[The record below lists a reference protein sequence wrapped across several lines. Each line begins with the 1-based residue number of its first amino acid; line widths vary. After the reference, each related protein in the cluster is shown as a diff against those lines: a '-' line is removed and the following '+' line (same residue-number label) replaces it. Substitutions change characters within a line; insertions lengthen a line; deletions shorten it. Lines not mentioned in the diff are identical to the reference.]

1 MADLVCIFEVSFED
15 PRTARECGGGMASGG
30 FEDCCA
36 KPGSNLGR
44 KPLIEGMEGRLLW
57 ITTGVKSE

>member
-44 KPLIEGMEGRLLW
+44 KPLIEGMEGRLL
-57 ITTGVKSE
+57 

>member
-1 MADLVCIFEVSFED
+1 MW
-15 PRTARECGGGMASGG
+15 GGMASGG

-36 KPGSNLGR
+36 KPGSNLGC